1 MSTQHPSSP
10 SSGPHHAPPANA
22 PRPAVSRG
30 QARRDYPVTPSA
42 PVWDLDQQFV
52 RSAPATRNQQSSAP
66 YYFGPQVPGT
76 RQAPGPATA
85 GSRNIYA
92 AAPQAPRGSQG
103 GGNFPPTNLPPAAP
117 KTPWWQREG
126 MISKVLAG
134 LGVLITLIGVVMM
147 LVLAAQAGYFGPEA
161 RVGAG
166 AALSGILIAGG
177 AWLYTR
183 DGGRVGA
190 VALATTGF
198 AGFFMV
204 VVAMT
209 SYYEWLRPTT
219 GLALAGL
226 VTACAVAL
234 STYWRSQPMTVM
246 AFLAI
251 AGLSPVITGGMTLS
265 LVGFLLLLQAAG
277 MVPEKWR
284 GWAAIAPVRTVP
296 VVLALLVAQAGV
308 DAAGTVTLR
317 LSAAAVCAALG
328 LVTVLFRSDRADW
341 MSVGA
346 YAVASLPILAVIPTV
361 DRPFNILVAAMVALL
376 TTIAVVLTRPV
387 GTPVLT
393 VAAIVASWAAL
404 QACVSTTTGHLLP
417 ALIAVV
423 ALGLL
428 SAGHQQRSLPVWSI
442 GAVFTVLAGSTQLG
456 YLNPAVSFDSSYAV
470 ATLGALDSLS
480 SVVLTAAVL
489 ATVWSARRVLAPWA
503 RTPLLLTAPV
513 AVIWTLVV
521 ATLSVGVALGGL
533 TGYHA
538 AQLLISAA
546 LMAGAMVALML
557 GLKPDVSTGTCTIIG
572 LSLVAGALSKLFL
585 YDLAALDGMI
595 RAGSFMAVGLLLLAV
610 GTRYA
615 QAFARRGPSQE
626 APFEP
631 ADRRPLG

>member
-1 MSTQHPSSP
+1 MPTQQPPSP
-10 SSGPHHAPPANA
+10 FAGPHHAPPADSH
-22 PRPAVSRG
+22 RPAVSHV
-30 QARRDYPVTPSA
+30 QARSAYSA
-42 PVWDLDQQFV
+42 PEA
-52 RSAPATRNQQSSAP
+52 APTYRAPQASAP
-66 YYFGPQVPGT
+66 YYYGPQVPGT
-76 RQAPGPATA
+76 RQASGPFAAGPGAVYTA
-85 GSRNIYA
+85 G
-92 AAPQAPRGSQG
+92 PQAPGGAQG
-103 GGNFPPTNLPPAAP
+103 GGNFPPINQPPAAP

-147 LVLAAQAGYFGPEA
+147 LVLAAQAGYFGPAA

-209 SYYEWLRPTT
+209 TYYEWLRPMT
-219 GLALAGL
+219 GLALAGV

-251 AGLSPVITGGMTLS
+251 SGLSPVITDGMTLS

-277 MVPEKWR
+277 LVPEKWR
-284 GWAAIAPVRTVP
+284 GWATIAPVRTVP
-296 VVLALLVAQAGV
+296 VVIALLVAQTSS

-317 LSAAAVCAALG
+317 LFAAAVCAALG
-328 LVTVLFRSDRADW
+328 LLTVLFRADKNDW
-341 MSVGA
+341 LSVGA
-346 YAVASLPILAVIPTV
+346 YAAASLPILAMIPTI
-361 DRPFNILVAAMVALL
+361 DRPFDILVAAAVAVL
-376 TTIAVVLTRPV
+376 TVIAVVLARPV
-387 GTPVLT
+387 GTPTMT
-393 VAAIVASWAAL
+393 VAAIVASWAGL

-423 ALGLL
+423 ALGVL
-428 SAGHQQRSLPVWSI
+428 SAGHQQRSLPVWII
-442 GAVFTVLAGSTQLG
+442 GAVFTALAAGTQLV
-456 YLNPAVSFDSSYAV
+456 YLNPAVLFDSSYAV
-470 ATLGALDSLS
+470 ATLGALDALS
-480 SVVLTAAVL
+480 SVVITATVI

-503 RTPLLLTAPV
+503 QTPLLLIAPV
-513 AVIWTLVV
+513 AVIWTVVV
-521 ATLSVGVALGGL
+521 ATLSMGVAIGDL

-538 AQLLISAA
+538 AQLLVSAA
-546 LMAGAMVALML
+546 LMVAAMVALML
-557 GLKPDVSTGTCTIIG
+557 GLKPEVSTGTCTVIG

-595 RAGSFMAVGLLLLAV
+595 RAGSFMAVGLLLLAA
-610 GTRYA
+610 GARYA
-615 QAFARRGPSQE
+615 QAFARRGPTQDG
-626 APFEP
+626 PMQP
-631 ADRRPLG
+631 ADRQPIG